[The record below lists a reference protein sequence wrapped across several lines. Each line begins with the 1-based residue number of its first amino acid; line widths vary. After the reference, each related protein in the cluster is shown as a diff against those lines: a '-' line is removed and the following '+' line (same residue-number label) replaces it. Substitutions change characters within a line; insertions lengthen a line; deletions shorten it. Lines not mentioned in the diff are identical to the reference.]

1 MKRKRLQLSS
11 HEGFTLM
18 EVLVVIA
25 IIIVIAAL
33 ASSLIERANLKKCEL
48 EALSRMKNLAA
59 AVSAY
64 GASNNDELP
73 REDAK
78 GTDTWPAAADP
89 ENSDAWYNA
98 LPSLLN
104 KRNVQDYIKSPKE
117 FYTSNNTLYLP
128 GAPYPD
134 ETKRLRRPLF
144 AFAINSKLQ
153 KTDPETGKKP
163 AVKLSQI
170 ENRART
176 PLFLE
181 QGLPGEKK
189 SSRQKKSDYNGSPK
203 GTAKSFVGRHFGYG
217 HVLFV
222 DGHIQKFEPD
232 ELLTETGDFPYP
244 YDRSGLQL
252 IWGRS
257 EQEDPNK

>member
-1 MKRKRLQLSS
+1 
-11 HEGFTLM
+11 M

-25 IIIVIAAL
+25 IILVIAVL
-33 ASSLIERANLKKCEL
+33 TFPLVERAKQKKCEL
-48 EALSRMKNLAA
+48 EALSRMRDLAT

-64 GASNNDELP
+64 CASNNDELP

-98 LPSLLN
+98 LPRLLN
-104 KRNVQDYIKSPKE
+104 KRNVQDYISSPKE
-117 FYTSNNTLYLP
+117 FYTSSNPLYLP
-128 GAPYPD
+128 GAPYPA
-134 ETKRLRRPLF
+134 ETKRLRKPLF
-144 AFAINSKLQ
+144 AFAIDSKLQ
-153 KTDPETGKKP
+153 RTDPETGKKS

-170 ENRART
+170 ENRPRT

-189 SSRQKKSDYNGSPK
+189 ANRQKKSDYDGSPK
-203 GTAKSFVGRHFGYG
+203 GNAKSLVGRHLGYG
-217 HVLFV
+217 HILFV
-222 DGHIQKFEPD
+222 DGHIEKFEPD
-232 ELLTETGDFPYP
+232 ELLTETGDFFYP
-244 YDRSGLQL
+244 YDRGGLGL

-257 EQEDPNK
+257 AQEDPNK